1 MYGTLML
8 KIMELIK
15 YLLMVTA
22 GVMEVQIMDLKVA
35 GVLIRVIKFN

>member
-1 MYGTLML
+1 ML